1 MAKKSSKPVSGVSSD
16 INVTPMADIMLVLL
30 IIFMITAPMLQKG
43 ISVNMPKSK
52 EKAEAM
58 PDADKKGALVIGM
71 DRFNKVYLGNK
82 SIEGNWQPELIARLK
97 RAQELDKDTGGK
109 AFFKCDSSVK
119 YKEIVSII
127 EAVRESNFGNLG
139 LLVDQKKQKQQ

>member
-139 LLVDQKKQKQQ
+139 LLVDQKKQKQ